1 MKNKTNLINALILF
15 GILWLVFGCADTDSD
30 NQTNPIK
37 QKPLNDEPATVSL
50 HQAELVREF
59 ERNEVRANQL
69 YKGKRVRIHG
79 NVNTVTTAKN
89 GGFVLTYRT
98 SGTTYNSVQCFFS
111 QEYANQ
117 LAKIQ
122 TNQEVEVEGT
132 VLGFTPSS
140 YSVILEDCSIQ

>member
-1 MKNKTNLINALILF
+1 MKNKTNFINCLLFF
-15 GILWLVFGCADTDSD
+15 GILWFVFGCADTDSGS
-30 NQTNPIK
+30 QTNPNK
-37 QKPLNDEPATVSL
+37 QRLRNNEPATISL

-59 ERNEVRANQL
+59 EGNEVRANQL

-79 NVNTVTTAKN
+79 NVNSVSTSSN

-98 SGTTYNSVQCFFS
+98 SVSTYSPAQCYFS

-122 TNQEVEVEGT
+122 TNDEVEVEGT
-132 VLGFTPSS
+132 VLGFTNSRFA
-140 YSVILEDCSIQ
+140 VALEDCSIP